1 MRELALHILDL
12 AENSL
17 AAGASRVSI
26 EVDERLADDRLI
38 ITVSDDGRGMEPEM
52 VAHVT
57 DPFVT
62 TRTTRRVGL
71 GLSLLQA
78 AAERCGG
85 GLTIESQPGVGTTV
99 RAEFQHSHID
109 RAPLGDVAATLV
121 SLIVG
126 GPQVD
131 YRYVHRRNGQQFVFD
146 TADVRAEL
154 EDVPITEPSVLDF
167 IRQYIQEGLE
177 VLK

>member
-12 AENSL
+12 AENSV
-17 AAGASRVSI
+17 AAGASRVTI
-26 EVDERLADDRLI
+26 EVDERLADDRLV
-38 ITVSDDGRGMEPEM
+38 ITVADDGRGMDAEM
-52 VAHVT
+52 VARVT

-85 GLTIESQPGVGTTV
+85 ELTVESEPGVGTSV
-99 RAEFQHSHID
+99 RAEFQRSHID
-109 RAPLGDVAATLV
+109 RAPLGDVGATLV
-121 SLIVG
+121 SLIIG
-126 GPQVD
+126 GPHLD
-131 YRYVHRRNGQQFVFD
+131 YRYVHRRDGQEFIFD

-154 EDVPITEPSVLDF
+154 EDVLITEPAVLDF
-167 IRQYIQEGLE
+167 IRRVISESE
-177 VLK
+177 V

>member
-12 AENSL
+12 VENSV
-17 AAGASRVSI
+17 AAGASRVTI
-26 EVDERLADDRLI
+26 EVDERLADDRLV
-38 ITVSDDGRGMEPEM
+38 ITVADDGRGMDAAM
-52 VAHVT
+52 VARAT

-62 TRTTRRVGL
+62 TRTTRGVGL

-85 GLTIESQPGVGTTV
+85 GLTVESLPGVGTTV
-99 RAEFQHSHID
+99 RAEFQYSHID
-109 RAPLGDVAATLV
+109 RAPLGDVAATMV

-126 GPQVD
+126 GPDLD
-131 YRYVHRRNGQQFVFD
+131 YRYVHRRDGQKFVFD
-146 TADVRAEL
+146 TADVRPEL
-154 EDVPITEPSVLDF
+154 EDVPITEPAVLDF
-167 IRQYIQEGLE
+167 IRQYVHEGLE